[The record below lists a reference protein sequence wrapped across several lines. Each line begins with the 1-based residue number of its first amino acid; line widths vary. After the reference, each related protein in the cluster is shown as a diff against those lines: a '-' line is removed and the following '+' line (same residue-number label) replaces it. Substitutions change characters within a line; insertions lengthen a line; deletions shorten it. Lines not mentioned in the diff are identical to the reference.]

1 MATSMPYQLL
11 ADAVLSL
18 HVVLVVFVGGGL
30 VLIVVGN
37 LCGWQGVNGIR
48 FRLLHLA
55 AIAMVTA
62 EAWLGLTCP
71 LTAVEAWL
79 RAKATATPSDTSFIE
94 YWLQRLLYYQAPSW
108 VFTLGYSLFGLVV
121 VLAWWRWPPKSSRRH
136 RHPKA

>member
-1 MATSMPYQLL
+1 MASSLPYQLL

-18 HVVLVVFVGGGL
+18 HVVLVVFVVGGL

-37 LCGWQGVNGIR
+37 LCGWQWVKGIR

-55 AIAMVTA
+55 AIATVTA

-71 LTAVEAWL
+71 LTAIEAWL
-79 RAKATATPSDTSFIE
+79 RAKAGATPAETGLIE

-108 VFTLGYSLFGLVV
+108 VFTLGYSLFALLV
-121 VLAWWRWPPKSSRRH
+121 VLAWWRWPPTSNRH
-136 RHPKA
+136 QPRA